1 MREIVSDYIAG
12 MTDRFALQRHAT
24 LIGGTELPRVLLSRA
39 VEPRRTFP
47 ADLAPNRQAEGP
59 GHGGGRLLFS
69 VLTTTLAAGVAE
81 AFPLD
86 GTYYSD
92 CVGEGI
98 PAEGA
103 RWRRGLAFPE
113 VCFDG
118 ACCELSNPTRLRGL
132 PDQFPL

>member
-1 MREIVSDYIAG
+1 MVR
-12 MTDRFALQRHAT
+12 
-24 LIGGTELPRVLLSRA
+24 
-39 VEPRRTFP
+39 
-47 ADLAPNRQAEGP
+47 
-59 GHGGGRLLFS
+59 RLLFS

-103 RWRRGLAFPE
+103 LEARLAFPE

-132 PDQFPL
+132 PDQFLYDGVCTDKGGDVSDARIFFGGGPDATSIVIVLRGLAATLTTCLPEPPLEDA